1 MTWPKVDRR
10 KPLRDLGRK
19 TFVWSMYSTPADSGV
34 PAKRNTLYLQVLAA
48 IVVGVIVGYIW
59 PDFGASLKPLGDG
72 FIKLV
77 KMLIAPIIFATV
89 VVGLAGMGDLKKVG
103 RVGGKALFY
112 FEVVSTLALV
122 IGLVVANVFEPGAGV
137 HANPATLDA
146 KSVAGYAKAA
156 LQGQTTAE
164 FLLHIIP
171 NTFVGAFAEG
181 EILQVLLL
189 AVLFGI
195 ALGQIGEHGRPV
207 LNLVNEVSRVIFGIV
222 SMVTKL
228 APVAAF
234 GAMAFTIGRYGLK
247 SLVSLGAL
255 MACVYL
261 TCAVFV
267 FVVLGLIAR
276 FNGFSVWKVIKYI
289 REELLIVLGTSSS
302 ETALPGLM
310 TKMEH
315 AGCARPVVGIVVPSG
330 YSFNLDGTSIY
341 LTMAALFVAQATDTH
356 LTLWEQGK
364 LLLVLMIT
372 SKGAAGVTG
381 SGFIT
386 LAATLAATDKIP
398 VAGMALILGVDR
410 FMSEARAI
418 TNFIGNAVAT
428 LVVAKWDG
436 AFDAT
441 KGGDVL
447 AGKRD

>member
-1 MTWPKVDRR
+1 MHTD
-10 KPLRDLGRK
+10 
-19 TFVWSMYSTPADSGV
+19 PAVPESSG
-34 PAKRNTLYLQVLAA
+34 KRNTLYLQVLAA
-48 IVVGVIVGYIW
+48 IVVGVLVGYLW

-103 RVGGKALFY
+103 RVGGKALLY
-112 FEVVSTLALV
+112 FEIVSTLALI
-122 IGLVVANVFEPGAGV
+122 IGLVVANVFMPGAGV
-137 HANPATLDA
+137 HANAASLDA
-146 KSVAGYAKAA
+146 KAVASYTKAA
-156 LQGQTTAE
+156 QGQTTTE

-207 LNLVNEVSRVIFGIV
+207 LNLINEVSRVIFGIV

-234 GAMAFTIGRYGLK
+234 GAMAFTIGKYGLR

-261 TCAVFV
+261 TCALFV

-276 FNGFSVWKVIKYI
+276 LNGFNVWKIIKYI

-310 TKMEH
+310 HKMET

-341 LTMAALFVAQATDTH
+341 LTMAALFVAQATDTP

-428 LVVAKWDG
+428 LIVAKWDG
-436 AFDAT
+436 SFDAT
-441 KGGDVL
+441 KGGDVM
-447 AGKRD
+447 AGK